1 MVQSISFCSLSS
13 RQMLVQTANK
23 ECRLRCRI
31 CVKGTF
37 KAQFFWLS
45 LLKMSSSLPLNQFQV
60 FVVFFTQRLIKK
72 SLPRGCFPWSFANYL
87 VEHMEVHTTMKIISR
102 STGKPI
108 NLNNSLEL
116 GYSRYLLAQSQQ
128 WKYQNNM
135 WNISK
140 LNNVVLVS
148 LLLTLNRFVHIACV
162 LPLLTLNQQMTAGSI
177 SLFCFCI

>member
-1 MVQSISFCSLSS
+1 M
-13 RQMLVQTANK
+13 
-23 ECRLRCRI
+23 
-31 CVKGTF
+31 
-37 KAQFFWLS
+37 
-45 LLKMSSSLPLNQFQV
+45 
-60 FVVFFTQRLIKK
+60 VFFTQRLIKK

-177 SLFCFCI
+177 SLLFLYIILNKYYPAMCISYKQIYKKVNGMVWYARGICILSSQKSA